1 MRYSTIVGIDTHAR
15 KNAVCAIVPAT
26 GEMRETILSED
37 PKQLLAW
44 ILEQGFPEPVGCV
57 YESGPTGFGLA
68 RALVAGGIACTV
80 AATSKLSYRTDRQKN
95 DKVDARWLAQQMLAG
110 GVRAVRVPTLEEES
124 LCHLSRLRGEV
135 ASDLR
140 RAKQRISSFLL
151 LTSTEYTLTKKKW
164 SKTFYKWAA
173 SHEFAQPADTFTFR
187 CKMNAVLRLEERL
200 TEVEAE
206 IMRIISESPKLS
218 GRMARFTCIH
228 GIGKVSA
235 FSLVCEVHDF
245 DRFRNGASFASCLGL
260 VPSENFSGKKVSHGA
275 IAKQGNS
282 HLRRILVE
290 AASCYSKPFK
300 AVRSEDAA
308 VPESVRA
315 KAEKCAVRLV
325 KRRAALKKRNVSANK
340 AKVAVA
346 RELAEWIYHI
356 AVMPA

>member
-1 MRYSTIVGIDTHAR
+1 MRYSTIVGIDTHSK

-26 GEMRETILSED
+26 GEMREAILSED

-44 ILEQGFPEPVGCV
+44 IVEQDFPKPVGCV

-68 RALVAGGIACTV
+68 RSLVAGGVACTV
-80 AATSKLSYRTDRQKN
+80 AATSKLSHRVDRQKN
-95 DKVDARWLAQQMLAG
+95 DRFDARWLAQQMLAG

-140 RAKQRISSFLL
+140 KAKQRVSSFLL
-151 LTSTEYTLTKKKW
+151 LTNTEYNLTKKKW

-173 SHEFAQPADTFTFR
+173 SYEFAQPADTFTFR
-187 CKMNAVLRLEERL
+187 CKMSAVLRLEERL
-200 TEVEAE
+200 AEVEAE
-206 IMRIISESPKLS
+206 IMRIIAESPGLS
-218 GRMARFTCIH
+218 GLMARFTCIH

-245 DRFRNGASFASCLGL
+245 ERFRNGASFASYLGL
-260 VPSENFSGKKVSHGA
+260 VPSENSSGGKVSHGA
-275 IAKQGNS
+275 IAKQGNP

-290 AASCYSKPFK
+290 AASCYSKQFK
-300 AVRSEDAA
+300 AVKSEDAA
-308 VPESVRA
+308 IPEAVRA
-315 KAEKCAVRLV
+315 KADRCAVRLR
-325 KRRAALKKRNVSANK
+325 KRRAALKERNVSANK

-346 RELAEWIYHI
+346 RELAEWIYYI